1 MSIDIRKRGAP
12 TTFQDHL
19 GREVYETA
27 GRGAIMPAWSS
38 LSQARR
44 WRWIW
49 AGESAVAMARATSSV
64 PVPEQEP
71 PVASRP
77 AVVRPAGTAPMQLHE
92 NWGAQIRKR
101 RQARQP

>member
-49 AGESAVAMARATSSV
+49 AGESAVALARATSTL
-64 PVPEQEP
+64 PVPEPSP
-71 PVASRP
+71 PP
-77 AVVRPAGTAPMQLHE
+77 PTVVRLPGTTPMQLHE

-101 RQARQP
+101 RQARPV